1 MRYHPS
7 SPSRRRFLKKSIMLA
22 GSALVLPGLAWPLP
36 HTRRPAAP
44 VRIRGRVRAGRRG
57 VAGVAVTDGLS
68 VVDTRADGGFELIS
82 DTRQPFVY
90 LSLPAG
96 HAIPQNE
103 TGTAR
108 FYQPLVADRKGEMQA
123 LFDLTPRDAD
133 ADHAFL
139 VLCDPQTQDNRDLT
153 LFHDETVPDV
163 AATVRALGDAPVFG
177 VSCGDIMWDHLNLYP
192 EYERAVS
199 RMNAPFFQVVGN
211 HDLDFDGPTDQA
223 SVGTFRRHFGP
234 NYYSFNRGAVHYVV
248 LDDVFWNY
256 NNYFGYIDADQLAW
270 LEADLARVEAGRT
283 VVVFAHIPFQS
294 TQNRREDGSD
304 PAPNISVT
312 NREVLYRLLEPYEA
326 HVISGHT
333 HESEHVFEGG
343 VHEHVQG
350 TACGAWWTGPICY
363 DGTPAGYGVYEV
375 RGDEL
380 RWRYK
385 ATGRAA
391 DHQLRVYERGIDP
404 VAPDEIVANVWDWD
418 PAWTVV
424 WYEDGVRK
432 GLMARRMGTDP
443 LSERLHRGGDLPAP
457 RPWVEPTPTNHL
469 FYAPVSAQAGEI
481 RVEATDR
488 FGRTYSAVMESTS
501 G

>member
-1 MRYHPS
+1 MHYHPAI
-7 SPSRRRFLKKSIMLA
+7 PSRRRFLKQSAVLA
-22 GSALVLPGLAWPLP
+22 GGVLALPVGWSLPRTV
-36 HTRRPAAP
+36 HPAAP
-44 VRIRGRVRAGRRG
+44 VRIRGRVRDGRRG

-68 VVDTRADGGFELIS
+68 IVDTEANGDFELIS
-82 DTRQPFVY
+82 NTRQPFVY
-90 LSLPAG
+90 LTMPAG

-108 FYQPLVADRKGEMQA
+108 FYRPIEANSEGEMQV
-123 LFDLTPRDAD
+123 LFDLAPRDLA

-139 VLCDPQTQDNRDLT
+139 VLCDPQTQDGRDMG

-163 AATVRALGDAPVFG
+163 QATVQALGDTPTFG
-177 VSCGDIMWDHLNLYP
+177 VSCGDIMWDRLDLYP

-199 RMNAPFFQVVGN
+199 RMGVPFFQVVGN

-223 SVGTFRRHFGP
+223 SVRTFRRHFGP
-234 NYYSFNRGAVHYVV
+234 AYYSFDRGAMHYIV
-248 LDDVFWNY
+248 LDDVFWNN
-256 NNYFGYIDADQLAW
+256 NNYFGYIDAGQLAW

-294 TQNRREDGSD
+294 TRSFRRDGSG
-304 PAPNISVT
+304 PPPNISIT
-312 NREVLYRLLEPYEA
+312 NRAVLYRMLEPYQA

-333 HESEHVFEGG
+333 HESEHIFEGG

-363 DGTPAGYGVYEV
+363 DGTPSGYGVYEA
-375 RGDEL
+375 RGEEL

-385 ATGRAA
+385 ATGREAN
-391 DHQLRVYERGIDP
+391 HQLRLYQRGIDP
-404 VAPDEIVANVWDWD
+404 AAPDEIVANVWDWD
-418 PAWTVV
+418 PAWTVA
-424 WYEDGVRK
+424 WYEDGMRK
-432 GLMARRMGTDP
+432 GLMARRVGIDP
-443 LSERLHRGGDLPAP
+443 LSERLHRGDDLPPP

-469 FYAPVSAQAGEI
+469 FYAPISADAGEI

-488 FGRTYSAVMESTS
+488 FGHTYSAVHESKS
-501 G
+501 R